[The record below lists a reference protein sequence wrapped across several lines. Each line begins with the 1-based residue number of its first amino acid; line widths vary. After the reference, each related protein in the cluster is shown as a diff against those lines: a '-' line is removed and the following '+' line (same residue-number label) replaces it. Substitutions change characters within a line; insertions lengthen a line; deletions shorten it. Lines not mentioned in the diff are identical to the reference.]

1 MTNSYD
7 LTQLD
12 TNSFESMVNFLAM
25 KVLGKGVS
33 GFAPGADGGRDG
45 YFQGEAPYPSEKTR
59 WSGTW
64 YIQSK
69 FHKPHLSTNPQKWLI
84 GQAREEI
91 KAFLKPNARTLPDI
105 WIIATNVEPS
115 GNEHTGAYDK
125 IQELVKKELGKTI
138 KFDIWGGR
146 KILDFLAADPSIASY
161 YGHFL
166 TPGNVLT
173 ALYEQINDASSQVK
187 SIIEHLIIGQF
198 NEQIHTKLEQANSSE
213 NTRPGI
219 HELFVDLPYRV
230 NSTDQVGDILSTL
243 VSSAAN
249 VHKVSAWDAKRSGW
263 REWAKEPKRARILLL
278 KGGPGQGKSTAGQYF
293 AQIQRAA
300 LILGVGGPNITAK
313 VKNIAEQF
321 KTVATEQ
328 GFWSETPR
336 IPITIELKDF
346 ATWYG
351 NKNEDTPRGVLSYIT
366 DKIRLK
372 TEQDV
377 KIGTMKRALSS
388 RSWFINFDGLDEV
401 PNDVKDHIAE
411 EIIKFTEETLP
422 LLDAD
427 VLTLCTTRPQGYS
440 GQFDKL
446 EAATAVLCDLPS
458 TIALACASAV
468 VRFDRSESEAAYA
481 IDVLKSAMESK
492 QVLELMTTPLQSH
505 IMAVVVRDGGRP
517 PEKRW
522 ELFDNFYKVMKK
534 RESQKNFQDQ
544 RIAKL
549 LREGDTLLKAI
560 HTRLGIVLH
569 ALAEISTGAE
579 TTLRKSEFK
588 ILARRTTAMLI
599 DDNVEEVVD
608 ALMEA
613 TIERLV
619 FVNTPDSSSSVRF
632 DIRQLQ
638 EFFAGEFI
646 YLDTSQDTMRSR
658 LEIICTDAHWREVM
672 HFTLSA
678 LVANARPTELGIAST
693 VLINADNSGN
703 CHKSKLFNMRMAV
716 GALLGLRLLQEG
728 VLEQDKRLRHQF
740 LNVLTPLYA
749 TLDSKIIDILSQVKH
764 QNSNSWL
771 INSMID
777 HLFQGSEAESIG
789 AAAALVR
796 CMPYEHPRLQ
806 DVIAKFKKFSNNFL
820 EALYTLQLQNSISN
834 RRQVFGEYKSAQ
846 TQTWFLSFS
855 LNIITSQEHKKD
867 FDYSL
872 PLRLIDTNA
881 FTLFSTSEFQKLTL
895 QETSLLF
902 ALLEIGNP
910 KSTRKKQGRN
920 IYKGMTLEEHE
931 HTWRNGKIPDFLN
944 QKNII
949 STDNSLLSPVLN
961 LLNSIGKFTKEKN
974 HENFCEITRNAKPL
988 GQSVKILPS
997 SWNAL
1002 VPRSNWGREG
1012 NLQFKELEDL
1022 TSSEFYKFLETGA
1035 LNSRHIVPTPAGIHI
1050 EGQFSAS
1057 GWKNVCRDFPNLA
1070 LDIWMQ
1076 DVGNNSEQFETEPF
1090 YTCIEN
1096 LLASNPDIAGSYILH
1111 WARLFNL
1118 LPDNGNRLR
1127 SSLANQKVSTAKEIF
1142 PLYSIEPFVI
1152 DLPKEAHWLPIIAEI
1167 LVSRRRYGPRLTDRF
1182 FYSGSES
1189 YDSDTLDAFGLSEP
1203 TLRNL
1208 YNDEAQDINT
1218 QRAAL
1223 AIYLS
1228 QDFHDTET
1236 IREKFYQNN
1245 LDTLIV
1251 KLMNDSTPIW
1261 LVTSLF
1267 MFGEKHLN
1275 HNDSRSIVLIGHCFY
1290 IYRDNYKAR
1299 MMMHLLLS
1307 NWRERSSAPVDNAQ
1321 VLDTWLTQT
1330 L

>member
-12 TNSFESMVNFLAM
+12 ANSFESMVNFLAI

-45 YFQGEAPYPSEKTR
+45 YFQGEAPYPSEKNR

-84 GQAREEI
+84 GQIKEEI
-91 KAFLKPNARTLPDI
+91 KKFVKPNARTLPAV
-105 WIIATNVEPS
+105 WIIATNIEPS
-115 GNEHTGAYDK
+115 GKEQTGAYDQ
-125 IQELVKKELGKTI
+125 IQELVRKELGKSI

-146 KILDFLAADPSIASY
+146 KILDFLAADPSTASY

-173 ALYEQINDASSQVK
+173 TLYDQLNDASSQVK
-187 SIIEHLIIGQF
+187 SIVEHLIIGQF
-198 NEQIHTKLEQANSSE
+198 NEQIYTKLEQANSSAD
-213 NTRPGI
+213 TRPKI
-219 HELFVDLPYRV
+219 HELFVDLPFRSV
-230 NSTDQVGDILSTL
+230 NSDRSENILSTL

-249 VHKVSAWDAKRSGW
+249 IHKVSAWDSKQPGW
-263 REWAKEPKRARILLL
+263 RDWGKTPKRARILVL

-300 LILGVGGPNITAK
+300 LILGAGGPNITIK
-313 VKNIAEQF
+313 TRSTAEQF
-321 KTVATEQ
+321 KAIAIEQ

-351 NKNEDTPRGVLSYIT
+351 NKSQETPRGVLSYIT
-366 DKIRLK
+366 DKIKLK

-377 KIGTMKRALSS
+377 QIGTMKRAFSS
-388 RSWFINFDGLDEV
+388 RSWFVNFDGLDEV
-401 PNDVKDHIAE
+401 PNDVKDNIAD

-446 EAATAVLCDLPS
+446 EAATIVLCDLPPA
-458 TIALACASAV
+458 TALACASAV
-468 VRFDRSESEAAYA
+468 VKFDRSESEGAYA
-481 IDVLKSAMESK
+481 VAVLESAMESK

-579 TTLRKSEFK
+579 TTLKKTEFE
-588 ILARRTTAMLI
+588 ILARKTTAMLI
-599 DDNVEEVVD
+599 DDNIDEVVD

-619 FVNTPDSSSSVRF
+619 FVNTPESSSTVRF

-646 YLDTSQDTMRSR
+646 YLDASQDTMRAR
-658 LEIICTDAHWREVM
+658 LEVICTDAHWREVM

-678 LVANARPTELGIAST
+678 LVANARHTELGIAST

-703 CHKSKLFNMRMAV
+703 CHKSKLFNRRMAI

-749 TLDSKIIDILSQVKH
+749 TLDNKIVNILSQVKH
-764 QNSNSWL
+764 PNSNSWL

-777 HLFQGSEAESIG
+777 HLFEGSEAESVG

-796 CMPYEHPRLQ
+796 CLPCGHQRLS
-806 DVIAKFKKFSNNFL
+806 DVIFKLQRSSDEFL
-820 EALYTLQLQNSISN
+820 AAIYRAQVQNSILTHHQFN
-834 RRQVFGEYKSAQ
+834 VEDTI
-846 TQTWFLSFS
+846 TQAWFVAFS
-855 LNIITSQEHKKD
+855 LEVLSSLQYRNG

-872 PLRLIDTNA
+872 PMRTIESNA
-881 FTLFSTSEFQKLTL
+881 FTLFGTSEFQKLTPL
-895 QETSLLF
+895 KTQLVF
-902 ALLEIGNP
+902 ALLEIGTP
-910 KSTRKKQGRN
+910 EPIIEKQVKTA
-920 IYKGMTLEEHE
+920 YKGMSLDRFQ
-931 HTWRNGKIPDFLN
+931 HTWQSREIPDFLDAN
-944 QKNII
+944 TMP
-949 STDNSLLSPVLN
+949 STHNEELSPILRLVHAIAN
-961 LLNSIGKFTKEKN
+961 FARNKTQS
-974 HENFCEITRNAKPL
+974 NFCKVAGIARPIGNAA
-988 GQSVKILPS
+988 KIIPS
-997 SWNAL
+997 SLSAL
-1002 VPRSNWGREG
+1002 IPRNTWTRDG
-1012 NLQFKELEDL
+1012 NFQFKELEEL
-1022 TSSEFYKFLETGA
+1022 SPEEFDKFISTGT
-1035 LNSRHIVPTPAGIHI
+1035 LGGINIVPTSAGISI
-1050 EGQFSAS
+1050 EGNFTST
-1057 GWKNVCRDFPNLA
+1057 GWKNVCRDFPTLA
-1070 LDIWMQ
+1070 LDVWMQ
-1076 DVGNNSEQFETEPF
+1076 DIGGNSERFRTEPF
-1090 YTCIEN
+1090 YTHIEDI
-1096 LLASNPDIAGSYILH
+1096 LASDPIAAASYILH
-1111 WARLFNL
+1111 WARLFEL
-1118 LPDNGNRLR
+1118 LPDKGEKLR
-1127 SSLANQKVSTAKEIF
+1127 AILRTSKLVLRKEF
-1142 PLYSIEPFVI
+1142 YSQSKIDPFI
-1152 DLPKEAHWLPIIAEI
+1152 LNLPTETHWLPIIAEV
-1167 LVSRRRYGPRLTDRF
+1167 LVGRLRYGPSANDRF
-1182 FYSGSES
+1182 FFNRAERH
-1189 YDSDTLDAFGLSEP
+1189 DFATLDAFGLTDE
-1203 TLRNL
+1203 TLKTL
-1208 YNDEAQDINT
+1208 YNDESQGT
-1218 QRAAL
+1218 QVRQAAL

-1228 QDFHDTET
+1228 QDFGDT
-1236 IREKFYQNN
+1236 
-1245 LDTLIV
+1245 DIV
-1251 KLMNDSTPIW
+1251 KEGFYRKKLDSLVLELMNSQPPQW
-1261 LVTSLF
+1261 LLTSLF
-1267 MFGEKHLN
+1267 MFSEKYLN
-1275 HNDSRSIVLIGHCFY
+1275 HTDIRSIELIGHCFD
-1290 IYRDNYKAR
+1290 IYRDNYR
-1299 MMMHLLLS
+1299 VRTMMHSLLT
-1307 NWRERSSAPVDNAQ
+1307 NWRERSSAPVENAQ
-1321 VLDTWLTQT
+1321 VLDGWLTQT
-1330 L
+1330 I

>member
-12 TNSFESMVNFLAM
+12 ANSFESMVNFLAI
-25 KVLGKGVS
+25 KVLGKGVA

-45 YFQGEAPYPSEKTR
+45 YFQGEAPYPSEKNR

-69 FHKPHLSTNPQKWLI
+69 FHKPHLSANPQKWLI
-84 GQAREEI
+84 GQIKEEI
-91 KAFLKPNARTLPDI
+91 KNFVKPNARTLPTV
-105 WIIATNVEPS
+105 WIIATNIEPS
-115 GNEHTGAYDK
+115 GKEQTGAYDQ
-125 IQELVKKELGKTI
+125 IQELVKKELGKSI

-146 KILDFLAADPSIASY
+146 KILDFLAADPSTASY

-173 ALYEQINDASSQVK
+173 TLYDQLNDASSQVK
-187 SIIEHLIIGQF
+187 SIVEHLIIGQF
-198 NEQIHTKLEQANSSE
+198 NEQIYTKLEQANSSAD
-213 NTRPGI
+213 TRPKI
-219 HELFVDLPYRV
+219 HELFVDLPFRSG
-230 NSTDQVGDILSTL
+230 NSDQSENILSTL

-249 VHKVSAWDAKRSGW
+249 IHKVSAWDSKQPGW
-263 REWAKEPKRARILLL
+263 REWGKTPKRARILVL

-300 LILGVGGPNITAK
+300 LILGAGGPNITIK
-313 VKNIAEQF
+313 TRNIAEQF
-321 KTVATEQ
+321 KAIAIEQ

-351 NKNEDTPRGVLSYIT
+351 NKSQETPRGVLSYIT
-366 DKIRLK
+366 DKIKLK

-377 KIGTMKRALSS
+377 QIGTMKRAFSS
-388 RSWFINFDGLDEV
+388 RSWFVNFDGLDEV
-401 PNDVKDHIAE
+401 PNDVKDNIAD
-411 EIIKFTEETLP
+411 EIIKFSEETLP

-446 EAATAVLCDLPS
+446 EAATIVLSDLPPA
-458 TIALACASAV
+458 TALACASAV
-468 VRFDRSESEAAYA
+468 VKFDRSESEGAYA
-481 IDVLKSAMESK
+481 VAVLESAMESK

-579 TTLRKSEFK
+579 TTLKKAEFE
-588 ILARRTTAMLI
+588 ILARKTTAMLI
-599 DDNVEEVVD
+599 DDNVDEVVD

-619 FVNTPDSSSSVRF
+619 FVNTPESSSTVRF

-646 YLDTSQDTMRSR
+646 YLDASQDTMRSR
-658 LEIICTDAHWREVM
+658 LEVICADAHWREVM

-678 LVANARPTELGIAST
+678 LVANARHTELGIAST

-703 CHKSKLFNMRMAV
+703 CHRSKLFNRRMAI

-749 TLDSKIIDILSQVKH
+749 TLDNKIVNILSQVKH
-764 QNSNSWL
+764 QNSSSWL

-777 HLFQGSEAESIG
+777 HLFEGSEAESIG
-789 AAAALVR
+789 AALALVR
-796 CMPYEHPRLQ
+796 CLPCGHQRLP
-806 DVIAKFKKFSNNFL
+806 DVISKLQKSSNEFL
-820 EALYTLQLQNSISN
+820 ETVYRFQAQSSILSH
-834 RRQVFGEYKSAQ
+834 RQFNVEHTT
-846 TQTWFLSFS
+846 TQTWFVSFS
-855 LNIITSQEHKKD
+855 LEALISLDYRHG

-872 PLRLIDTNA
+872 PTRIIESNA
-881 FTLFSTSEFQKLTL
+881 FTLFGTPEFQKLTPL
-895 QETSLLF
+895 KTKLLF
-902 ALLEIGNP
+902 ALLEVGIPEPIRG
-910 KSTRKKQGRN
+910 KQAKTA
-920 IYKGMTLEEHE
+920 YKGMSLDRFQ
-931 HTWRNGKIPDFLN
+931 HTWQNGEIPDFLDADTMPSIHN
-944 QKNII
+944 EK
-949 STDNSLLSPVLN
+949 LSPILSLVYA
-961 LLNSIGKFTKEKN
+961 IAKFTRNKIQS
-974 HENFCEITRNAKPL
+974 NFCEVASTARTIAYST
-988 GQSVKILPS
+988 KIVPS
-997 SWNAL
+997 SISAL
-1002 VPRSNWGREG
+1002 IPRNTWTRDG
-1012 NLQFKELEDL
+1012 NFQFRELEEL
-1022 TSSEFYKFLETGA
+1022 SPSEFDKFISKGT
-1035 LNSRHIVPTPAGIHI
+1035 LNGITIVPTSAGITI
-1050 EGQFSAS
+1050 DGNFTPT
-1057 GWKNVCRDFPNLA
+1057 GWKNVCRDFPSLA

-1076 DVGNNSEQFETEPF
+1076 DIGRNSDQFRSEKF
-1090 YTCIEN
+1090 YTHVED
-1096 LLASNPDIAGSYILH
+1096 LLASDPSAAAPYILH
-1111 WARLFNL
+1111 WAKLFNL
-1118 LPDNGNRLR
+1118 LPKNGEKLR
-1127 SSLANQKVSTAKEIF
+1127 NILGSVELVIKKEF
-1142 PLYSIEPFVI
+1142 YPQNTIEPFVLN
-1152 DLPKEAHWLPIIAEI
+1152 LPKETHWLPILAEA
-1167 LVSRRRYGPRLTDRF
+1167 LVCRLRYGSNANDRF
-1182 FYSGSES
+1182 FFNRAERHNF
-1189 YDSDTLDAFGLSEP
+1189 TALDAFGL
-1203 TLRNL
+1203 TDQALKTL
-1208 YNDEAQDINT
+1208 YNNEDQST
-1218 QRAAL
+1218 QIRQAAL

-1228 QDFHDTET
+1228 QDFGET
-1236 IREKFYQNN
+1236 DIVKEGFYQGQ
-1245 LDTLIV
+1245 LDSLII
-1251 KLMNDSTPIW
+1251 KLMNDQSPEW

-1267 MFGEKHLN
+1267 IFSEKYLSHT
-1275 HNDSRSIVLIGHCFY
+1275 DTRSIELLGHCFD
-1290 IYRDNYKAR
+1290 IYRDNYRVRA
-1299 MMMHLLLS
+1299 MMHSLLN
-1307 NWRERSSAPVDNAQ
+1307 NWRERSSAPVDDAQ
-1321 VLDTWLTQT
+1321 VLDGWLAQT
-1330 L
+1330 V